1 VYAKRGLRRDPRGH
15 GRSRRLTAP
24 MSRTPFRGA
33 VPDGLLYDTTHDMWV
48 KREGA
53 DVIIGATVFGIFLAG
68 EIIAF
73 TAKPKGAEV
82 ALGRGLGTVECA
94 KTVLAVHAP
103 LSFVLLEANEAAE
116 ECPAMLNRDPYD
128 AGWMVRARPTA
139 WEAER
144 GRLVDAAAYRA
155 HVKRIEPTAEFL

>member
-1 VYAKRGLRRDPRGH
+1 
-15 GRSRRLTAP
+15 

-33 VPDGLLYDTTHDMWV
+33 VPDGLLYDTAHDMWV
-48 KREGA
+48 RREGG
-53 DVIIGATVFGIFLAG
+53 DVVIGATAFGIFLAG

-103 LSFVLLEANEAAE
+103 LSFLLLEANEAAE
-116 ECPAMLNRDPYD
+116 ERPAILNRDPYD
-128 AGWMVRARPTA
+128 AGWMVRGRPTA
-139 WEAER
+139 WEAESA
-144 GRLVDAAAYRA
+144 RLANAAAYRA
-155 HVKRIEPTAEFL
+155 HVRRIEPAAEFL

>member
-1 VYAKRGLRRDPRGH
+1 
-15 GRSRRLTAP
+15 
-24 MSRTPFRGA
+24 MSRTSFSGA
-33 VPDGLLYDTTHDMWV
+33 VPDGLLYDTAHDMWV
-48 KREGA
+48 RLEGG
-53 DVIIGATVFGIFLAG
+53 DVVIGATAFGIFLAG

-116 ECPAMLNRDPYD
+116 ERPAMLNRDPYH
-128 AGWMVRARPTA
+128 AGWMVRGRPMA
-139 WEAER
+139 WEAEC
-144 GRLVDAAAYRA
+144 GQLVDAASYRE
-155 HVKRIEPTAEFL
+155 HIKRVEPKAEFQ

>member
-1 VYAKRGLRRDPRGH
+1 
-15 GRSRRLTAP
+15 

-33 VPDGLLYDTTHDMWV
+33 VPDGLLYDPDHDMWV
-48 KREGA
+48 RREGEE
-53 DVIIGATVFGIFLAG
+53 VVIGASAFGIFLAG

-82 ALGRGLGTVECA
+82 ERGRGLGTVECA

-103 LSFVLLEANEAAE
+103 LSFVLTEANEAAE
-116 ECPAMLNRDPYD
+116 EAPAVLNRDPYV
-128 AGWMVRARPTA
+128 AGWMVRGRPTA

-144 GRLVDAAAYRA
+144 ARLVDAANYRA
-155 HVKRIEPTAEFL
+155 HIRRIEPEVEFL